1 MIIPTPAGVPSAVI
15 PFTYVNGHLVVEITA
30 PSPDDLDHLPLY
42 VVTLDKPWIDQ
53 TTTVQQFDKT
63 KIQRG
68 MSDNM
73 DQALSDS
80 RDEIEQD
87 TYSRESRTDAMA
99 LRQETIIATKELNES
114 QKYAWKEHLYINDD
128 NVLTKTLAAT
138 TQLAVIET
146 DPALTR
152 LKQHEKR
159 RIYQPSSP
167 RLNNV
172 YYTDTIVPKRNM
184 PAASGAQYM
193 QLYTGSRSTYI
204 WLYRMNKRSEF
215 IQSLL
220 SFITNVGIMD
230 TLVRDGAAEQ
240 IDNAVKGHTQEIRH
254 TIRKDGSLPSTP
266 EPKQNK
272 G

>member
-1 MIIPTPAGVPSAVI
+1 MIIPTPAGVPNAVI

-30 PSPDDLDHLPLY
+30 PSPDDLDYLPLD
-42 VVTLDKPWIDQ
+42 VVTSDKPWIDR

-87 TYSRESRTDAMA
+87 TYSREPRTDAMA
-99 LRQETIIATKELNES
+99 VRQETIITTKELNES

-138 TQLAVIET
+138 TQLAVIER

-159 RIYQPSSP
+159 RIYQLSSP
-167 RLNNV
+167 RLNDV

-184 PAASGAQYM
+184 AASSGARYM
-193 QLYTGSRSTYI
+193 QLYTGSRSRYI

-220 SFITNVGIMD
+220 AFIIDVGIMD
-230 TLVRDGAAEQ
+230 TLVSNGAAEQ
-240 IDNAVKGHTQEIRH
+240 IDNAVA
-254 TIRKDGSLPSTP
+254 
-266 EPKQNK
+266 
-272 G
+272 